1 MSRDYPS
8 HRGGYDDYDHSDEEL
23 YVYDQCCRNCRYFQ
37 NHQCTNSGRDEFDYP
52 ADNGSDWCEEW
63 KGRRG

>member
-1 MSRDYPS
+1 MSREYPY

-37 NHQCTNSGRDEFDYP
+37 NHQCTNPDRDEFDYP
-52 ADNGSDWCEEW
+52 ADNGSDWCEDW